1 MDEVEQDLRGLRPAL
16 VSVEVV
22 GIAMVVLVSIWT
34 GHCMGGFSGSD
45 DANLVFNWH
54 PLLMVISLV
63 FLYGNGILVYRVARH
78 ERKSRLKVAHAVVMG
93 SATLLAFFGLKAV
106 FDFHSE
112 KEIPHT
118 YSLHSWLG
126 LMAVSLAV
134 LQWILGLVTFLFPGL
149 ASHLR
154 KALLPVHVF
163 TGLAVFILA
172 AVTALL
178 GITEKAIFRD
188 KDKEF
193 SYKDGGGEA
202 TVVNL
207 LGISIVV
214 FVVLILAIVTR
225 QSFRRLNM
233 AEDQMLLTEGH
244 AE

>member
-1 MDEVEQDLRGLRPAL
+1 MDELEQDLRGLRPAL
-16 VSVEVV
+16 VSVEAV
-22 GIAMVVLVSIWT
+22 GVAMVVLVSIWT
-34 GHCMGGFSGSD
+34 GHFMGGFSGS

-54 PLLMVISLV
+54 PLLMVISLI

-93 SATLLAFFGLKAV
+93 SATLLAFLGLKAV
-106 FDFHSE
+106 FDFHAE
-112 KEIPHT
+112 KGIPHT

-126 LMAVSLAV
+126 LIAVSLAV
-134 LQWILGLVTFLFPGL
+134 LQWVLGFVTFLFPGL

-154 KALLPVHVF
+154 KALLPVHIFAGLTVF
-163 TGLAVFILA
+163 VLA
-172 AVTALL
+172 AVVALL
-178 GITEKAIFRD
+178 GVTEKAIFRD

-207 LGISIVV
+207 LGLSIVLFVV
-214 FVVLILAIVTR
+214 FVLAIVTR

-244 AE
+244 TE